1 MAQRRMD
8 PERRKFI
15 TIALGFVSSL
25 FFANSANSATK
36 TPTKKV
42 VKKPVV
48 KAPVP
53 KVVQKSATPTPKPT
67 TTPAATPSPTPT
79 PSASASSSQVAHTLP
94 RGAELLRISKGPL
107 TTSDIAIGATAI
119 SNTGERGEGQTLF
132 VTRQSENKFIAF
144 TAICTHQGGL
154 LQMRPEGLKCQTHG
168 ALFNPKT
175 GAVIYSAPR
184 DLPEQELFIH
194 NGTLYWVP
202 LDQ

>member
-1 MAQRRMD
+1 MTQRRMD

-25 FFANSANSATK
+25 FFANSASSATK
-36 TPTKKV
+36 APSKKV

-67 TTPAATPSPTPT
+67 TTPAATPSPK
-79 PSASASSSQVAHTLP
+79 PSASASSSQADHALP
-94 RGAELLRISKGPL
+94 RGAELLRISSGPL
-107 TTSDIAIGATAI
+107 KTSDIAIGATAI

-184 DLPEQELFIH
+184 DLPEQELFIQ
-194 NGTLYWVP
+194 NGTLYWIP